1 MEKYFQ
7 PEIECADPEEIK
19 KLQSEKLVKQVWHV
33 WNNVPYYRAKMEAKG
48 VAPDDIHGIED
59 LYKLPFLSKADLK
72 EAYPYGLMG
81 CKKED
86 VTAQIK
92 DGYLTI
98 SATTNT
104 EKEEKDEEGK
114 YLRRERYSGSM
125 SRRFFVGENLTEEDI
140 QASFEDGILKL
151 NVPKEE
157 PKKVEEPKQISG
169 KQEKYETIVALY
181 AK

>member
-1 MEKYFQ
+1 MLLPSVTNKSLFNDLFDGFDDFFMRPMNQYK
-7 PEIECADPEEIK
+7 P
-19 KLQSEKLVKQVWHV
+19 VH
-33 WNNVPYYRAKMEAKG
+33 EAK
-48 VAPDDIHGIED
+48 A
-59 LYKLPFLSKADLK
+59 F
-72 EAYPYGLMG
+72 GLMKTDIKENEKDFEISIEMPG

-104 EKEEKDEEGK
+104 EKEEKDEEDK

-157 PKKVEEPKQISG
+157 PKKVEEPKFI
-169 KQEKYETIVALY
+169 TI
-181 AK
+181 K

>member
-1 MEKYFQ
+1 MMYPSVNNNLFNDFFDSFFDG
-7 PEIECADPEEIK
+7 PEDFFRPMHA
-19 KLQSEKLVKQVWHV
+19 VKPVQ
-33 WNNVPYYRAKMEAKG
+33 
-48 VAPDDIHGIED
+48 AP
-59 LYKLPFLSKADLK
+59 KA
-72 EAYPYGLMG
+72 YGLMKTDIKENEKDFEISIEMPG

-86 VTAQIK
+86 VSAQIK

-98 SATTNT
+98 SANSNS

-114 YLRRERYSGSM
+114 YLRRERYCGQM

-157 PKKVEEPKQISG
+157 PKKVEEPKFI
-169 KQEKYETIVALY
+169 TI
-181 AK
+181 K